1 MPEPHTAEHDAAQP
15 RARSCDHTWSQC
27 ESDDA
32 QQPILRL
39 ESVTA
44 AYARDPVLR
53 EVSLELS
60 AGEILA
66 VVGPNGS
73 GKSSLLKL
81 ALGSLRPRSG
91 KVTWFERGLSRWPR
105 RELARRVAYLPQTP
119 SSLAGQSV
127 GDVLASGRAPYWG
140 AFGVESARDRNAVA
154 EAANLLGLRDW
165 LARDI
170 ASLSGGQRQR
180 VFIARCVAQT
190 LGRAVRVTSSAQG
203 TAASRGDAADGAARA
218 TEATGG
224 AILLDEP
231 DTFLDLKHIAEL
243 TATLRML
250 ARQRGLGILLASHD
264 LNLAA
269 GVADRMVLLD
279 QGAVAA
285 AGVPGEVMQ
294 PAIIEKAYG
303 VAVKIIDAEGR
314 RLMVPT

>member
-1 MPEPHTAEHDAAQP
+1 MADP
-15 RARSCDHTWSQC
+15 
-27 ESDDA
+27 
-32 QQPILRL
+32 QPILRL
-39 ESVTA
+39 ENVTA
-44 AYARDPVLR
+44 AYAREPVLR
-53 EVSLELS
+53 EVSLELF

-91 KVTWFERGLSRWPR
+91 KVMWFERALTRWPR
-105 RELARRVAYLPQTP
+105 RELARRVAYLPQAP
-119 SSLAGQSV
+119 SSLSGQRV

-154 EAANLLGLRDW
+154 EAAELLGLGDW

-170 ASLSGGQRQR
+170 ATLSGGQRQR

-190 LGRAVRVTSSAQG
+190 LGGAVNGTLRAQG
-203 TAASRGDAADGAARA
+203 TPASRGDVADGGTRA
-218 TEATGG
+218 VEATSG

-231 DTFLDLKHIAEL
+231 DTFLDLKHLVEL

-250 ARQRGLGILLASHD
+250 ARKRGLGILLASHD

-269 GVADRMVLLD
+269 GVADRMLLLRE
-279 QGAVAA
+279 GGVAA
-285 AGVPGEVMQ
+285 EGTAEQVMRPEIIAAAYEVPVRVIEAGERRVLVPE
-294 PAIIEKAYG
+294 
-303 VAVKIIDAEGR
+303 
-314 RLMVPT
+314 